1 MLITHSV
8 DSDWL
13 SWLIKAQSRVLQA
26 DWFRLEVYEEATLK
40 PIEAYWSRQSF
51 NNWSESWLLLDF
63 NNFFNF
69 TLSKINVLYN
79 LAWDRL
85 SVFFGWMGWM
95 WWLTHRPKTRREPVP
110 GYIQPLSYCVP
121 AYHTLFANLKFVF
134 QYCLPHIRK
143 VKGNIIN
150 VSSLAASI
158 GQRSAIP

>member
-26 DWFRLEVYEEATLK
+26 DWLRLEVYEEATLK

-63 NNFFNF
+63 NNFCN
-69 TLSKINVLYN
+69 
-79 LAWDRL
+79 
-85 SVFFGWMGWM
+85 SVCFGWMGSM
-95 WWLTHRPKTRREPVP
+95 GWLTHRPRTRREPVP